1 MREWSAIAAAAGAPA
16 PRLAEEKERL
26 FGAAKPKVVFWRDNS
41 MWCPY
46 CARLWLL
53 LEALRVPYATK
64 TIPLSRYLR
73 PGEKKPAEYTS
84 QVPSGVVPAL
94 QFEQADGTY
103 GPAVDGVARL
113 FDALLKDST
122 TAVPPSEALEAVL
135 PRFEMARRG
144 YEACAGAPT
153 RLAPD
158 ACFDMGVGEACA
170 TLDAALAGFDC
181 AFPRGLS
188 PSDCKLLP
196 LLERLEAVLPYF
208 FGDGAFERL
217 PFGRARAYLEGARAH
232 TFFGAIASDRTTL
245 ARTNLRYANPH
256 FAPDAGAARLIDH
269 EGAACTAEDRRD
281 AAARLATNHAAVAKF
296 ALRASSSDNRPDETL
311 VAAVDDALRATAD
324 SLLGGDAEL
333 PPGPPRVADALL
345 ALSYNVGVPRDMA
358 RGPAAAF
365 RGALRDL
372 AAQQA
377 TPPRAPDGKWET
389 AGNGDCWLK
398 FTWCLGAGRVAYE
411 STNARDCSRNS
422 AIIIASL
429 VPNGLLGQRG
439 QHRDAISKFNDNL
452 SVRGSSPET
461 RISASLGRASSRR
474 RQPRRPAHGHHCT
487 SSGVRQRARRA
498 PARGFERAAL
508 PDDAEERLASAPR
521 RLNHHKSL

>member
-26 FGAAKPKVVFWRDNS
+26 FGASKPKVVFWRDNS

-53 LEALRVPYATK
+53 LEALRVPYTTK
-64 TIPLSRYLR
+64 TIPLSRYLK

-113 FDALLKDST
+113 FDALLSDAA
-122 TAVPPSEALEAVL
+122 TAAPPCEALEAAL

-170 TLDAALAGFDC
+170 TLDAALAGYDFT
-181 AFPRGLS
+181 A
-188 PSDCKLLP
+188 
-196 LLERLEAVLPYF
+196 
-208 FGDGAFERL
+208 
-217 PFGRARAYLEGARAH
+217 RAR

-269 EGAACTAEDRRD
+269 EGVACTAEDRRD
-281 AAARLATNHAAVAKF
+281 AAARLAKNHAAVAKF
-296 ALRASSSDNRPDETL
+296 ALRAASADNRPDKTL

-324 SLLGGDAEL
+324 SRLGGDASL

-398 FTWCLGAGRVAYE
+398 FTWCLGAAVGV
-411 STNARDCSRNS
+411 
-422 AIIIASL
+422 
-429 VPNGLLGQRG
+429 
-439 QHRDAISKFNDNL
+439 
-452 SVRGSSPET
+452 GSS
-461 RISASLGRASSRR
+461 
-474 RQPRRPAHGHHCT
+474 
-487 SSGVRQRARRA
+487 ARLC
-498 PARGFERAAL
+498 GW
-508 PDDAEERLASAPR
+508 
-521 RLNHHKSL
+521 

>member
-53 LEALRVPYATK
+53 LEALRVPYTTK
-64 TIPLSRYLR
+64 TIPLSRYLK

-113 FDALLKDST
+113 FDALLSDAA
-122 TAVPPSEALEAVL
+122 TAAPPSEALEAVL

-170 TLDAALAGFDC
+170 RLESALAGYDFT
-181 AFPRGLS
+181 FPRGLS

-245 ARTNLRYANPH
+245 ARTNLR
-256 FAPDAGAARLIDH
+256 
-269 EGAACTAEDRRD
+269 
-281 AAARLATNHAAVAKF
+281 
-296 ALRASSSDNRPDETL
+296 
-311 VAAVDDALRATAD
+311 
-324 SLLGGDAEL
+324 
-333 PPGPPRVADALL
+333 
-345 ALSYNVGVPRDMA
+345 
-358 RGPAAAF
+358 
-365 RGALRDL
+365 
-372 AAQQA
+372 
-377 TPPRAPDGKWET
+377 
-389 AGNGDCWLK
+389 
-398 FTWCLGAGRVAYE
+398 
-411 STNARDCSRNS
+411 
-422 AIIIASL
+422 
-429 VPNGLLGQRG
+429 
-439 QHRDAISKFNDNL
+439 
-452 SVRGSSPET
+452 
-461 RISASLGRASSRR
+461 
-474 RQPRRPAHGHHCT
+474 
-487 SSGVRQRARRA
+487 
-498 PARGFERAAL
+498 
-508 PDDAEERLASAPR
+508 
-521 RLNHHKSL
+521 

>member
-53 LEALRVPYATK
+53 LEALRVPYTTK
-64 TIPLSRYLR
+64 TIPLSRYLK

-113 FDALLKDST
+113 FDALLSDAA
-122 TAVPPSEALEAVL
+122 TAAPPCEALEAAL

-170 TLDAALAGFDC
+170 TLDAALAGYDFT
-181 AFPRGLS
+181 FPRGLS

-217 PFGRARAYLEGARAH
+217 PFGRARAYLEGARAR

-269 EGAACTAEDRRD
+269 EGVACTAEDRRD
-281 AAARLATNHAAVAKF
+281 AAARLAKNHAAVAKF
-296 ALRASSSDNRPDETL
+296 ALRAASADNRPDETL

-324 SLLGGDAEL
+324 SLLGGDASL

-398 FTWCLGAGRVAYE
+398 FTWCLGAAVGV
-411 STNARDCSRNS
+411 
-422 AIIIASL
+422 
-429 VPNGLLGQRG
+429 
-439 QHRDAISKFNDNL
+439 
-452 SVRGSSPET
+452 GSS
-461 RISASLGRASSRR
+461 
-474 RQPRRPAHGHHCT
+474 
-487 SSGVRQRARRA
+487 ARLC
-498 PARGFERAAL
+498 GW
-508 PDDAEERLASAPR
+508 
-521 RLNHHKSL
+521 